1 MVKSPPPWNLSRI
14 PKMMKLGSYTL
25 PKEDLKKYIN
35 CVTHILKFCWHQ
47 HFFNGNQQILLYQEI
62 EMQIA
67 FWHIISNFLNVPWV
81 CKDCFNMVTILMMS
95 AKMATVGLLKMKLFW
110 NKGYDFIIYVHD
122 ITNKIIS
129 RDLNYIA
136 DVVIWLK
143 FDNSSI
149 SMTEVIITSIL

>member
-110 NKGYDFIIYVHD
+110 NKGWLHNLCPWYHQQ
-122 ITNKIIS
+122 
-129 RDLNYIA
+129 NYIT
-136 DVVIWLK
+136 WLK
-143 FDNSSI
+143 LHCRCGH
-149 SMTEVIITSIL
+149 MTKVW